1 MMAKDDLHPIEK
13 QLAEERAS
21 RLGEAGKRV
30 EQALAALGSD
40 DDSLYEAAT
49 AVWYYLIVRES
60 LRMYDHKAALAHY
73 DVPPRVMAKV
83 GVIRK

>member
-1 MMAKDDLHPIEK
+1 MAEDAPHPIEK

-21 RLGEAGKRV
+21 RLGEAGRRV
-30 EQALAALGSD
+30 ENALAALGED

-49 AVWYYLIVRES
+49 AVWYYLITRES
-60 LRMYDHKAALAHY
+60 LRMYDHKAALAIY
-73 DVPPRVMAKV
+73 GVPPRVMAKV